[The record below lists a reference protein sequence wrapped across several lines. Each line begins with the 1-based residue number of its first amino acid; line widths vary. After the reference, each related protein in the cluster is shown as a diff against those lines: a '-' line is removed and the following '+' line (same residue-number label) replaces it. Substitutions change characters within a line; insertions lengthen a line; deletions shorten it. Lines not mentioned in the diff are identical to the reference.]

1 MTGQMAKKFWIRAH
15 NRYALLFKFWVLAV
29 STGKK
34 VSKAVT
40 MLHRS
45 NPDLTVD
52 GPIQSDFALNKKLL
66 QDRFPFSSL
75 INKVNILV
83 FPNLD
88 AANITYKHERIK

>member
-1 MTGQMAKKFWIRAH
+1 
-15 NRYALLFKFWVLAV
+15 
-29 STGKK
+29 
-34 VSKAVT
+34 

-45 NPDLTVD
+45 NPDLIVD

-75 INKVNILV
+75 TNKKVNILV

-88 AANITYKHERIK
+88 AANITISL